1 VPYTP
6 LIIGLIKDAEDKSHT
21 FLTWFLYLTLDCI
34 TMFSGEKVRIDM
46 DPMVFGFA
54 IGSLIMS
61 SILFYQKRFVKCTI
75 IEFTTIILI
84 IICVVV
90 WKLAGSYFA
99 LIASITSESIVGIY
113 LIIETYKYPKVK
125 YNLAGYIGFIIIS
138 IISVIL
144 TKSWSITEVGF
155 ALCETILSF
164 IILIPLSKKWW
175 KEKTLDLIK

>member
-1 VPYTP
+1 MPYTP
-6 LIIGLIKDAEDKSHT
+6 LIIGLIKNPEDKSHT

-34 TMFSGEKVRIDM
+34 TMFSGEKVRINM

-61 SILFYQKRFVKCTI
+61 SVLFYQKRFVKCTM

-84 IICVVV
+84 IICVVI
-90 WKLAGSYFA
+90 WKLVGSYFA
-99 LIASITSESIVGIY
+99 LVASITSESIVGIY

-138 IISVIL
+138 ILSVIS
-144 TKSWSITEVGF
+144 TKVWNVAEVGF

-164 IILIPLSKKWW
+164 VILIPLLKKWW
-175 KEKTLDLIK
+175 SEKNLVLN